1 MEKIEIIVEAMNNEE
16 QEARIAAIA
25 NVKYRLPSLKLTKN
39 TTDKPFSIYS
49 DYTTCPAKTQ

>member
-25 NVKYRLPSLKLTKN
+25 NVKYRLPSASLTKN
-39 TTDKPFSIYS
+39 TPPDKPHKIKV
-49 DYTTCPAKTQ
+49 CPKDTFH